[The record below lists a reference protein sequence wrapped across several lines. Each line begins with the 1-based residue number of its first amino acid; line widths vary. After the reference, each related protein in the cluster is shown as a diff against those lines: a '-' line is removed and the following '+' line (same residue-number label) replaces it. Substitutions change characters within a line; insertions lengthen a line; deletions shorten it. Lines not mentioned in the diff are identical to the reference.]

1 MTGMTILRL
10 ATRNLKRSPRRS
22 LLTMSAVIAGVGV
35 FILGEGFVSGLTENI
50 LVAAI
55 RGTVGHVLARPAG
68 YPTQPGQHPVDELL
82 QVTPAAR
89 SLLDRESVAWTT
101 RTYFAPTVAAGPD
114 ALRAVAIGF
123 DPARDSAVFPRDQWK
138 VRGAM
143 PSADQDAVAVSHRVA
158 RLLKLEL
165 GARIILQVR
174 THRGAM
180 NALDVAVAAI
190 TTTNNPALDS
200 LGIFVPAPLAHKLLA
215 TTLPS
220 HLSVKLRSRDA
231 ADAFA
236 ARLGQALGE
245 AASVVTWR
253 EETAELVQIQNV
265 RRRAL
270 DLVMAVLMALAAF
283 GIVNTVLMA
292 AYERVREIGTL
303 RALGMTEQGVL
314 RLFVLEGLLIGVVGS
329 LLGAAW
335 GALLTYHWS
344 VYPID
349 FSKSMEQTG
358 GTYSA
363 SALVY
368 TRLSPEI
375 VLVTIALGVLVS
387 VLASIYPARV
397 ASRMAPA
404 DAVRA
409 A

>member
-1 MTGMTILRL
+1 MNTLRL
-10 ATRNLKRSPRRS
+10 ATRNLQRSPRRT

-55 RGTVGHVLARPAG
+55 QGTVGHVLARPAD

-82 QVTPAAR
+82 QINPEAR
-89 SLLDRESVAWTT
+89 SLLDKDSLAWTT
-101 RTYFAPTVAAGPD
+101 RTYFAPTVAAGAD
-114 ALRAVAIGF
+114 SLRAVAIGF
-123 DPARDSAVFPRDQWK
+123 DPARDTAVFPRDQWK
-138 VRGAM
+138 VLGTMPGAG
-143 PSADQDAVAVSHRVA
+143 DDAVAVSSRVA
-158 RLLKLEL
+158 RLLELEL
-165 GARIILQVR
+165 GSHVILQVR

-180 NALDVAVAAI
+180 NALEVAVAAI
-190 TTTNNPALDS
+190 TTTSNPALDS
-200 LGIFVPAPLAHKLLA
+200 LGIFVPAPLTQKLLA
-215 TTLPS
+215 TDLPS
-220 HLSVKLRSRDA
+220 HISVRLSSRDA
-231 ADAFA
+231 AEGFGKQLA
-236 ARLGQALGE
+236 AALGPQ
-245 AASVVTWR
+245 ASVATWR

-303 RALGMTEQGVL
+303 RALGMTERGVL
-314 RLFVLEGLLIGVVGS
+314 ELFVAEGLLIGLVGS

-335 GALLTYHWS
+335 GTALTYHWS
-344 VYPID
+344 VHPID
-349 FSKSMEQTG
+349 FSKTMEQAG
-358 GTYSA
+358 GAYSA

-368 TRLSPEI
+368 TRVSSEI
-375 VLVTIALGVLVS
+375 VLLTVALGVLVS
-387 VLASIYPARV
+387 ALASIYPARV

-409 A
+409 I

>member
-1 MTGMTILRL
+1 MRTVRL
-10 ATRNLKRSPRRS
+10 ATRNLQRSPRRT

-50 LVAAI
+50 IVAAI
-55 RGTVGHVLARPAG
+55 QGTVGHVLARPAG
-68 YPTQPGQHPVDELL
+68 YPTQPGQHPVDKLL
-82 QVTPAAR
+82 QITPEAR
-89 SLLDRESVAWTT
+89 DLLDKESVAWTT
-101 RTYFAPTVAAGPD
+101 RSYFAPTAASGAD

-123 DPARDSAVFPRDQWK
+123 DPARDTAVFPRDQWK
-138 VRGAM
+138 VRGEM
-143 PSADQDAVAVSHRVA
+143 PRADQDAVAVSHRVA
-158 RLLKLEL
+158 RLLALEV
-165 GARIILQVR
+165 GSRMILQVR

-180 NALDVAVAAI
+180 NALDVAVSAI
-190 TTTNNPALDS
+190 TTTSNPALDS
-200 LGIFVPAPLAHKLLA
+200 LGIFVPAPLTSKLLA
-215 TTLPS
+215 TDLPS

-236 ARLGQALGE
+236 KRLAQALGPQ
-245 AASVVTWR
+245 ASVATWR
-253 EETAELVQIQNV
+253 EETEEMIQIQNV

-303 RALGMTEQGVL
+303 RALGMTEHGVL
-314 RLFVLEGLLIGVVGS
+314 QLFVTEGLLIGIVGS
-329 LLGAAW
+329 LIGAAW
-335 GALLTYHWS
+335 GAALTYYWS
-344 VYPID
+344 VHPID

-368 TRLSPEI
+368 TRLSAEI
-375 VLVTIALGVLVS
+375 VLLTIGLGVLVA
-387 VLASIYPARV
+387 VLASIYPARI

-409 A
+409 V

>member
-1 MTGMTILRL
+1 MNTVRL
-10 ATRNLKRSPRRS
+10 ATRNLQRSPRRT

-55 RGTVGHVLARPAG
+55 QGTVGHVIARPAD

-82 QVTPAAR
+82 QITPEAR
-89 SLLDRESVAWTT
+89 TLLDEQSVAWTT
-101 RTYFAPTVAAGPD
+101 RTYFAPTAAAGGD

-123 DPARDSAVFPRDQWK
+123 DPVRDTAVFPRDQWK
-138 VRGAM
+138 VLGEM
-143 PSADQDAVAVSHRVA
+143 PRAEQDAIAVSHRVA
-158 RLLKLEL
+158 RLLSLEV
-165 GARIILQVR
+165 GSRMILQVR

-180 NALDVAVAAI
+180 NALEVEVAAI

-200 LGIFVPAPLAHKLLA
+200 LGIFVPAPLTQKLLA
-215 TTLPS
+215 TELPS

-231 ADAFA
+231 ADGFA
-236 ARLGQALGE
+236 KQLAQALGPKV
-245 AASVVTWR
+245 SVATWR
-253 EETAELVQIQNV
+253 EETAELVQLQNV

-303 RALGMTEQGVL
+303 RALGMTERGVL
-314 RLFVLEGLLIGVVGS
+314 ELFVAEGLLIGIVGS
-329 LLGAAW
+329 LIGAAW
-335 GALLTYHWS
+335 GAALTYYWS
-344 VYPID
+344 VHPID
-349 FSKSMEQTG
+349 FSKTMEQTG
-358 GTYSA
+358 GSVSA

-368 TRLSPEI
+368 TRLSAEV
-375 VLVTIALGVLVS
+375 VLLTICLGVLVS

-404 DAVRA
+404 EAVRA
-409 A
+409 V